1 MRRNRPAGV
10 HAASMLQT
18 AWVDT
23 APNCPRTPAV
33 IASAVE
39 WGWASSHAGIARRGM
54 VTRSPAERNARSA
67 APSGSTG
74 AKAIR
79 SMLQSF
85 LE

>member
-1 MRRNRPAGV
+1 MGV
-10 HAASMLQT
+10 QRHAS
-18 AWVDT
+18 
-23 APNCPRTPAV
+23 
-33 IASAVE
+33 IAK
-39 WGWASSHAGIARRGM
+39 RGM

-85 LE
+85 LK